1 MKYKKIIKIIA
12 KKHGITKDEVALQ
25 IRKSL
30 KDSGI
35 SLSPETVIEIAAEQ
49 LKKTIYHN
57 SYNL

>member
-1 MKYKKIIKIIA
+1 MKYKKIIRLIA
-12 KKHGITKDEVALQ
+12 KKHGVTKDEVDSQ

-35 SLSPETVIEIAAEQ
+35 NLSPETVIEIAAER

>member
-35 SLSPETVIEIAAEQ
+35 SLSPETVIVIAAEQ